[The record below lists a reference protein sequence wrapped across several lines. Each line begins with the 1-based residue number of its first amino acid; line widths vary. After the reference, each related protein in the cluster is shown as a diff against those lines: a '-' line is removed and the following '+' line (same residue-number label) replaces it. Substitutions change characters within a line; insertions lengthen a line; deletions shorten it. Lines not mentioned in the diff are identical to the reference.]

1 VTTVDRDDFEG
12 RMHAWRDAEN
22 AAVQA
27 EDKVRQIGQA
37 GSDPRVAQL
46 VLDARKLR
54 RTADDL
60 LAALVASLNDS
71 GPEPA

>member
-1 VTTVDRDDFEG
+1 MARDDFEG